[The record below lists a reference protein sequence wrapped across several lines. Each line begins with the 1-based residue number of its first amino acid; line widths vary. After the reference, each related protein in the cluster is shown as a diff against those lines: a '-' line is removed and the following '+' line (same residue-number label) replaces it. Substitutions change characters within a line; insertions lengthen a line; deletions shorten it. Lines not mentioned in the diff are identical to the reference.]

1 MKEKV
6 VVIGQG
12 YVGLPLAIAIAEAG
26 YLVAGIDIDIE
37 KVNSINKG
45 ISMIEDV
52 NNETLQ
58 KQLQLGKYSAHTDF
72 NKVSESQIV
81 VICVPT
87 PLDLMGNPDMSFL
100 MKSVSD
106 ISKCLKPNTL
116 VILESTVSPG
126 TTREILFPSLFA
138 HSELTVGEIDI
149 AFSPERVD
157 PGNKFW
163 NMVKTPKIVSGL
175 TKKAHSRAVEFYSGF
190 IDTVVE
196 CDSIEIAEMAKL
208 LENSFR
214 LINISFINELSIF
227 CNKLGVDI
235 NKVIEAASTKPYGFM
250 PFYPSL
256 GVGGHC
262 IPVDPVYLLDKSR
275 NLKTPLKMINLAI
288 DVNKY
293 MPIFYIQRA
302 KTLLGKLK
310 NKRILVLGVSYKSNI
325 SDFRETPVQAL
336 IAGLRSQK
344 AHVFWHDELVKDWN
358 GEKSVALSSDFD
370 LAILATPHDSLDLT
384 KLGNVPILNTRGSI

>member
-26 YLVAGIDIDIE
+26 YLVAGIDTDID
-37 KVNSINKG
+37 KVNAINNG

-58 KQLQLGKYSAHTDF
+58 KYLQLAKYSAHADF

-100 MKSVSD
+100 MKSISD
-106 ISKCLKPNTL
+106 ISKGLKPNTL

-126 TTREILFPSLFA
+126 TTRDLLLPSLFA
-138 HSELTVGEIDI
+138 HSELTVDEIDI
-149 AFSPERVD
+149 AFSPERID

-190 IDTVVE
+190 IDTVIE

-227 CNKLGVDI
+227 CSKLGVDI
-235 NKVIEAASTKPYGFM
+235 YKVIEAASTKPYGFM

-262 IPVDPVYLLDKSR
+262 IPVDPVYLLDKSK
-275 NLKTPLKMINLAI
+275 NLKTPLKMIDLAL

-302 KTLLGKLK
+302 KTLLGKLN

-336 IAGLRSQK
+336 IAGLRSEK

-370 LAILATPHDSLDLT
+370 LAILATPHDYLDLT
-384 KLGNVPILNTRGSI
+384 KLGNVPILNTRSSI